1 LSAVLLKICARDA
14 DLDFLSTIDLIADLL
29 SPVVQAIIYV
39 ISYELVADVL
49 STLGLVVLVF
59 DFGNADV
66 AAVAASTV
74 AVVWNCIWLS
84 GRAESDPASDSRS

>member
-1 LSAVLLKICARDA
+1 VLLKICARDA

-74 AVVWNCIWLS
+74 AVVWSCIWLS
-84 GRAESDPASDSRS
+84 GRAESYPASDSGS

>member
-29 SPVVQAIIYV
+29 SPVDQAIIYV

-59 DFGNADV
+59 DSAMQMSQPWQHQRWRLC
-66 AAVAASTV
+66 ATAS
-74 AVVWNCIWLS
+74 
-84 GRAESDPASDSRS
+84 G